1 MFKSGTILK
10 YFLCMCLGTIF
21 GIIEGSGGRLAI
33 SEDGFAYS
41 SDNDQNNADVT
52 KSSATLG
59 FAVPLVSTSGAI
71 YADINRL
78 TADDLI
84 IDYKILG
91 DLSQVAKA
99 IIEIRDDLGK
109 VVFTQEVPV
118 KPEGKVVWPAGQ
130 PMDPTPNNI
139 YFQVKNPDG
148 MRSGF
153 VQMNFGE
160 APRNI
165 LDGELKPRG
174 KQRLPGA
181 PELLALEPSQL
192 PSSLTP
198 SDTWITLRGVN
209 FVEGDTVVVT
219 NALPSKVRTTEFV
232 SENEIRAL
240 VPGFWLRGPDY
251 ISVHVESARDPDLA
265 SGKLALEVLNT
276 VNIKLPPPPPKRPI
290 IRVVNNDG
298 YLQQPP
304 SGTTGNIPVSINGI
318 NFDPGSTVEAIIGN
332 RTHEFAPYEVSETTL
347 TFYLPAELI
356 RVRAFRTSM
365 LLIPGSDFKRAD

>member
-1 MFKSGTILK
+1 MLK
-10 YFLCMCLGTIF
+10 TGKLFEYFLFMGLGALL
-21 GIIEGSGGRLAI
+21 GGRLAV
-33 SEDGFAYS
+33 SEDGFVYS
-41 SDNDQNNADVT
+41 SDPSRNNADVAM
-52 KSSATLG
+52 SSVTLG
-59 FAVPLVSTSGAI
+59 TVVPLVSTSGAI

-78 TADDLI
+78 TASDLV

-99 IIEIRDDLGK
+99 IIEIRDDLGE

-118 KPEGKVVWPAGQ
+118 QPEGKTVWPAGQ
-130 PMDPTPNNI
+130 PMNPTPNHVL
-139 YFQVKNPDG
+139 FQVKNPDG
-148 MRSGF
+148 ERSGF
-153 VQMNFGE
+153 VQTNFGE

-165 LDGELKPRG
+165 FDGELKPRG

-181 PELLALEPSQL
+181 PELLTLEPSQL

-209 FVEGDTVVVT
+209 FVEGDTVVIT
-219 NALPSKVRTTEFV
+219 DALPSKIRTMEFV

-240 VPGFWLRGPDY
+240 VPRFWLRGPNY
-251 ISVHVESARDPDLA
+251 ISVHVESARDPDLS

-298 YLQQPP
+298 YLLQPP
-304 SGTTGNIPVSINGI
+304 HGTTGNIPVSISGI
-318 NFDPGSTVEAIIGN
+318 YFDPGSTVEAIIGN
-332 RTHEFAPYEVSETTL
+332 QTHEFVPYEVSETAMS
-347 TFYLPAELI
+347 FYLPAELI
-356 RVRAFRTSM
+356 RTRAFRTSL
-365 LLIPGSDFKRAD
+365 LLIPGISH